1 MRLSRVSGAV
11 PFAAAVNGE
20 IRGGEEQLDG
30 DVAGQHQ
37 GHAR

>member
-1 MRLSRVSGAV
+1 MGIFRVFGAA
-11 PFAAAVNGE
+11 PFAAVNGE